1 MEYAAIEVGVVGRM
15 KEVVEMTTGEH
26 EGKEGARW
34 GRRRVMVERIDDAVF
49 HSVLK
54 EEERGGHCVAE
65 EEERRL
71 GRAERR
77 DIKDGGMEGISFI
90 STKRRL
96 GRVVGECDSDEPV
109 SGVTLYST
117 VWLT

>member
-26 EGKEGARW
+26 EGKERARW
-34 GRRRVMVERIDDAVF
+34 GRGRVMVERVDDAVF
-49 HSVLK
+49 HSVLN
-54 EEERGGHCVAE
+54 EEGGHCVAE

-77 DIKDGGMEGISFI
+77 DIKDGGMEGMSFI

-96 GRVVGECDSDEPV
+96 ERVVGECDSDEPV